1 MRYTPR
7 EAYFRPKRTV
17 PWEEARGQTAGEMAA
32 PYPPGIPLIY
42 PGEIL
47 EPEIWEL
54 LERCRRD
61 GLSLHGPA
69 SPDLTAYRVI

>member
-1 MRYTPR
+1 
-7 EAYFRPKRTV
+7 
-17 PWEEARGQTAGEMAA
+17 MAA